1 MIECKK
7 GLIGLLL
14 LALAATSNP
23 APAAPSWSPPLTI
36 NSLLP
41 TDQHLTLIV
50 TGNDNPLGCSSSGWL
65 RLHPGDANFGLIS
78 SGILTAFAQGK
89 TIKVWESNCETDGTV
104 HFIAAWIDR

>member
-1 MIECKK
+1 MRKFHKILS
-7 GLIGLLL
+7 GLFL
-14 LALAATSNP
+14 LAVVPNAAS
-23 APAAPSWSPPLTI
+23 AAPGWSAPLTI

-50 TGNDNPLGCSSSGWL
+50 TGNDNPLGCSSSSWL
-65 RLHPGDANFGLIS
+65 RLHPGDPNFGLIS

>member
-1 MIECKK
+1 VVKSTK
-7 GLIGLLL
+7 RLSGLL
-14 LALAATSNP
+14 LALAMPEAAS
-23 APAAPSWSPPLTI
+23 AAPGWSAPLTI

-50 TGNDNPLGCSSSGWL
+50 TGNDNPLGCSSSSWL
-65 RLHPGDANFGLIS
+65 RLHPGDANFSLIS